1 MRFGVREIA
10 EVTFRPL
17 ADLDI
22 GKQHFEAN
30 QPCLFIDTATASN
43 MEVAT
48 TTVYAQGGR
57 GNARLIAWEGEKTAT
72 FTITD
77 ALLSPIS
84 FSMLSGAGVIDSNAG
99 TKIIHL
105 TLDGTVKTVTGGDK
119 VVVKAADFAGYIPIT
134 SGGQAASTAWS
145 AENIGG
151 YVTLDNSATGK
162 VAYRDYKI
170 YGMVL
175 DKAQTSVEDY
185 LGSTEISSSAIAAS
199 DDTTVGV
206 KAGDLVIT
214 LNASDSQYSG
224 RICRI
229 DCYAVTQT
237 AQITTL
243 TVDAENFGGTFY
255 IEAET
260 LFRDEAT
267 GHDFPA
273 TFIIPKGKI
282 QGNFTFSMAATGDP
296 STFDFTID
304 CTLGS
309 VRGSNQKVLYAIDII
324 DNISADSHNETA
336 DDDKPNTAPSGST
349 SNATPTYGRSGS

>member
-17 ADLDI
+17 AAMDI
-22 GKQHFEAN
+22 GKQHFEKN

-105 TLDGTVKTVTGGDK
+105 TLEGEVKDGTTNDYIIVNKN
-119 VVVKAADFAGYIPIT
+119 DFLG
-134 SGGQAASTAWS
+134 
-145 AENIGG
+145 
-151 YVTLDNSATGK
+151 
-162 VAYRDYKI
+162 YKI
-170 YGMVL
+170 ITKAGQNANTPEIKINDVAVKYDDYQIFGMIL
-175 DKAQTSVEDY
+175 DDQQVSVVDY
-185 LGSTEISSSAIAAS
+185 LGGGEITNSE
-199 DDTTVGV
+199 TTND
-206 KAGDLVIT
+206 GDLKIT
-214 LNASDSQYSG
+214 LAGHNKKLIG
-224 RICRI
+224 HICRI
-229 DCYAVTQT
+229 DCYAVTET
-237 AQITTL
+237 AQVTTL

-304 CTLGS
+304 CTLGTI
-309 VRGSNQKVLYAIDII
+309 RGETKKVLYAIDII
-324 DNISADSHNETA
+324 DNISSDSHTESNVDNLDYPTTTNGTTTWNHNSYGQTGDTGQTGET
-336 DDDKPNTAPSGST
+336 GE
-349 SNATPTYGRSGS
+349 